1 MSHNL
6 VPTAVFHPHPD
17 VSARAHVKS
26 LDEYRALYERSLKDP
41 DGFWTEQA
49 NRLDWVQK
57 WNQVSAVNYQEPVS
71 IQWYLGGK
79 LNASYNCVDRHVAA
93 GHGDVT
99 AFIWEGNDPSET
111 RRISYCDLYDQ
122 VQRAANALKA
132 LGVRKGDRVCI
143 YLQMI
148 PELAV
153 AVLACARIGAVH

>member
-79 LNASYNCVDRHVAA
+79 LNACYNCVDRHVAA

-148 PELAV
+148 P
-153 AVLACARIGAVH
+153 